1 VPATGIKSL
10 ARELVLGYEDKP
22 KSSGYA
28 CYRAYFKGAFLK
40 EDPLCREFVEKECVN
55 IWIGHD
61 VHMVQNTLRD
71 GEEFNWILT
80 HKDVED
86 IKESWFQPGDMDDVR
101 RIVEDVD
108 PRIKAAVC
116 KTKECLDWK
125 ICYRDPIPS
134 WVSKHHKIALL
145 GDSCHPHLP
154 TSAQGASQA
163 TESGAVLA
171 MCLKLAG
178 KDNVPLAVSF
188 SPRNEEAL
196 HRQHVILTYLAD
208 TRLRETAIRP
218 SPCISKER
226 RRSTR
231 QMA

>member
-1 VPATGIKSL
+1 MLSL
-10 ARELVLGYEDKP
+10 QLMVCTAWTAFSLRLLMV
-22 KSSGYA
+22 SGRDQVA
-28 CYRAYFKGAFLK
+28 CERACPGVRRQAEVIRLCMYRAYFNGAALK
-40 EDPLCREFVEKECVN
+40 DDPQCREFVEKECVN

-71 GEEFNWILT
+71 GKEFNWILT

-101 RIVEDVD
+101 KIVQDVD
-108 PRIKAAVC
+108 PRIRAAVI
-116 KTKECLDWK
+116 KTKECLEWK

-134 WVSKHHKIALL
+134 WVSKSHRIALL

-171 MCLKLAG
+171 VCLKLAG
-178 KDNVPLAVSF
+178 KDNIPLAVSWNH
-188 SPRNEEAL
+188 SKRNL
-196 HRQHVILTYLAD
+196 QPQ
-208 TRLRETAIRP
+208 RLL
-218 SPCISKER
+218 
-226 RRSTR
+226 
-231 QMA
+231 